1 MKSFLAPFVVLL
13 GAVTAAPAGESRD
26 LQPRSHPVTWTGYID
41 INFENPVG
49 APVTVTDNGHCTKL
63 PKDLWHNMRSIRV
76 EAPAYNSGCALYHDD
91 EHTQIVPLHNNGGSD
106 RLHDGWY
113 NTFHSYNAQAG
124 SICCWIKA

>member
-1 MKSFLAPFVVLL
+1 
-13 GAVTAAPAGESRD
+13 
-26 LQPRSHPVTWTGYID
+26 
-41 INFENPVG
+41 
-49 APVTVTDNGHCTKL
+49 
-63 PKDLWHNMRSIRV
+63 MRSIRV
-76 EAPAYNSGCALYHDD
+76 EAPAYNSGCALYHEYVFHYRVAESVSNGFPNSD